1 MATAVLGH
9 HFYIFGGQT
18 ANEGDN
24 EWKQLN
30 DLWCFDLRTLRWTE
44 IVLRGNSQ
52 PRKTSS
58 AILCA
63 DPVGSTLWLHGG
75 VSEDEDQAGV
85 WCMRLHTPTS
95 GVWEQVHCVSVGPA
109 VSKHTGFVDGNH
121 LYVVGGVSKGT
132 PLGQCWRLNL
142 VTLEWMELGNPPTAV
157 YSAAG
162 CLEPA
167 QRFFVC
173 MGGVGAEAGDVNATR
188 PGIEVLALRKSEL
201 TMPVPS
207 SGHAMATNAAAS
219 TAVVKALCLAP
230 KWDVFGTL
238 VHQLKTALTN
248 VPFVIRSLL
257 ANGSAV
263 LKYDPE
269 DATAAAGNGT
279 VPAPAS
285 FRDQTRLAVVA
296 MAAYTSSDRALV
308 RVCVLRGPPT
318 SRRDECVCGCVAV
331 CVAVCVHVCFCR
343 WGNVSSSNWVR
354 VSPTRYLPRRWL
366 LSPTHG
372 RCECCWTTSILSR

>member
-121 LYVVGGVSKGT
+121 LYVVGGVSKGI
-132 PLGQCWRLNL
+132 PLGQFARWLYHCN
-142 VTLEWMELGNPPTAV
+142 LGNHPCIHGLQ
-157 YSAAG
+157 S
-162 CLEPA
+162 
-167 QRFFVC
+167 
-173 MGGVGAEAGDVNATR
+173 
-188 PGIEVLALRKSEL
+188 
-201 TMPVPS
+201 
-207 SGHAMATNAAAS
+207 
-219 TAVVKALCLAP
+219 LCET
-230 KWDVFGTL
+230 DT
-238 VHQLKTALTN
+238 
-248 VPFVIRSLL
+248 
-257 ANGSAV
+257 
-263 LKYDPE
+263 
-269 DATAAAGNGT
+269 
-279 VPAPAS
+279 
-285 FRDQTRLAVVA
+285 
-296 MAAYTSSDRALV
+296 
-308 RVCVLRGPPT
+308 
-318 SRRDECVCGCVAV
+318 
-331 CVAVCVHVCFCR
+331 
-343 WGNVSSSNWVR
+343 
-354 VSPTRYLPRRWL
+354 
-366 LSPTHG
+366 
-372 RCECCWTTSILSR
+372 